1 MSAPRKFAVLGVGKY
16 GSSIARELAEKGAEV
31 IALDSDAEKIED
43 IKEDVALAITID
55 CTDKKALLAQ
65 RIDEVDA
72 AVVAIGEN
80 FEATVLASMNLIDF
94 KIRRVIARAS
104 GLNQRRILEKI
115 GVQEILT
122 PESEVA
128 VRVAER
134 LINPNITA
142 FLELPDEY
150 EIAEIKTPKGVA
162 NRTLEDINLTNKYNL
177 TLITLKRE
185 FEVKNDEGVIKEE
198 HIIGVPKSETVV
210 YETDT
215 LVVFGTLQNVKRFL
229 EVNS

>member
-1 MSAPRKFAVLGVGKY
+1 MAGRKFAVLGVGKY
-16 GSSIARELAEKGAEV
+16 GSAIARELSAKGAEV
-31 IALDSDAEKIED
+31 IALDSDPEKIEA
-43 IKEDVALAITID
+43 IKDDVALAIHID

-65 RIDEVDA
+65 RINEVDA
-72 AVVAIGEN
+72 AIVAIGEN
-80 FEATVLASMNLIDF
+80 FEAVVLASANLIDF

-115 GVQEILT
+115 GVEEILT

-128 VRVAER
+128 TRVAER

-150 EIAEIKTPKGVA
+150 EIAEIKAPKGIA
-162 NRTLEDINLTNKYNL
+162 DRTLEDINLTNKYNL

-185 FEVKNDEGVIKEE
+185 FEVKNEDGVVKEE
-198 HIIGVPKSETVV
+198 HILGVPKSETVI

-229 EVNS
+229 EINN